1 MWIMKKYI
9 CIITACTLLNVS
21 SDFSLSAMAY
31 NNIENK
37 TEEKTALRLAAENKN
52 LKFYVDDSSGEIAL
66 KDKNGN
72 IWYSSPQNAEDDP
85 IAAPSVIS
93 DLQSPLSIT
102 YCEPKKRVEAS
113 LYSKSSSSVKV
124 KNIDNGVEIT
134 YKFKK
139 AGITIPLRLTLFD
152 DYLEAEVDTSNI
164 KESREDK
171 KLTGISIMSS
181 FGAADSDDNGYFI
194 IPDGCGAIINFNNG
208 KVNSKSYARM
218 VYGQDITMS
227 PLTMPDNTSQVYLP
241 MYGIVKGS
249 SGLMTV
255 CTNGDSNAMLTASVS
270 GLSKSSY
277 NLCSFEFI
285 LRSSDN
291 YYISNDTS
299 SVLTVFE
306 SGDIKTDKI
315 SLRYYP
321 VEDSD
326 KSGID
331 YVDIA
336 KSYRDYLINDM
347 NVKRTADSS
356 PELYIDLYGGTE
368 KKHSFLGIPVTVKKS
383 LTTSSQ
389 AAGIMRTLKNL
400 GVSNMTVCYNK
411 WTDSG
416 IKNRIDVSAEASN
429 TIENEEFY
437 ELLNHADENNATI
450 YPGVQNV
457 SFTSGGGYS
466 VHGDAAVRISGEYAR
481 LYDYDIV
488 SGRAYK
494 DKNVKFLLSPNEYP
508 KMFSKL
514 AENFKNKGIENI
526 CLSELA
532 NSLCGD
538 YDKSGISRDKTQQI
552 LLDGFK
558 TLDNSLSSILAD
570 NANAYAFPYIDKISN
585 VPLCSGGYDI
595 FDEDI
600 PFYQIVLH
608 GFKSYST
615 EPINGSADDRKLMLN
630 AIASGSN
637 PHYDMIGESAGAI
650 KDTELDGL
658 YYAYYDN
665 WTEQAAKDFLF
676 AKEILLG
683 VQDKAITGYRKSG
696 NKTYTE
702 YEDGTLII
710 VDFEKESVSVN
721 ENEYYLS
728 DYTVNGA

>member
-1 MWIMKKYI
+1 MRKFIG
-9 CIITACTLLNVS
+9 IITACILFELS
-21 SDFSLSAMAY
+21 YDFSLNAMAY

-37 TEEKTALRLAAENKN
+37 TEEKTELRLAAENKN
-52 LKFYVDDSSGEIAL
+52 LKFYIDDSSGEAAL
-66 KDKNGN
+66 KDKNGSM
-72 IWYSSPQNAEDDP
+72 WYSSPQNAEDDP
-85 IAAPSVIS
+85 IAAQSVIS
-93 DLQSPLSIT
+93 ELQSSLSIT
-102 YCEPKKRVEAS
+102 YCEPKKRFDTS
-113 LYSKSSSSVKV
+113 LYSKSDASVKV
-124 KNIDNGVEIT
+124 ENIDNGVEIT

-139 AGITIPLRLTLFD
+139 AGITIPLRLILFD
-152 DYLEAEVDTSNI
+152 DYLEAEIDTSNI

-171 KLTGISIMSS
+171 QLTGISIMNS
-181 FGAADSDDNGYFI
+181 FGAADSNDDGYFV

-208 KVNSKSYARM
+208 KVNSKSYAKM
-218 VYGQDITMS
+218 VYGRDITMS
-227 PLTMPDNTSQVYLP
+227 PLTISDDTSQVCLP
-241 MYGIVKGS
+241 MYGIVNGS

-255 CTNGDSNAMLTASVS
+255 CTDGDSNSWLKASVS
-270 GLSKSSY
+270 GASKSSY
-277 NLCSFEFI
+277 NLCSFEFV
-285 LRSSDN
+285 LRGSDN
-291 YYISNDTS
+291 YYISDDAS
-299 SVLTVFE
+299 SIFTVFE
-306 SGDIKTDKI
+306 GGDIKTDKI

-321 VEDSD
+321 VEDCD
-326 KSGID
+326 KNGMD

-347 NVKRTADSS
+347 NMKRTAESL

-368 KKHSFLGIPVTVKKS
+368 KKHSFLGLPITMKKS
-383 LTTSSQ
+383 ITTSSQ
-389 AAGIMRTLKNL
+389 ASSIIRTLKSL

-416 IKNRIDVSAEASN
+416 IKNRIDVSGEASN
-429 TIENEEFY
+429 IIEKEEFY
-437 ELLNHADENNATI
+437 ELLNHADENNAAI
-450 YPGVQNV
+450 YPGVQNI

-466 VHGDAAVRISGEYAR
+466 VRDDAAVRISGEYAR

-488 SGRAYK
+488 SGWAYK
-494 DKNVKFLLSPNEYP
+494 DKNVKFLLSPTEYP
-508 KMFSKL
+508 KIFSKL

-538 YDKSGISRDKTQQI
+538 YGKSGISRDKTQQI
-552 LLDGFK
+552 LSDGFK

-570 NANAYAFPYIDKISN
+570 NANAYAFPYVDKISN

-637 PHYDMIGESAGAI
+637 PHYDMIGEGAGVI

-676 AKEILLG
+676 TNKILSG
-683 VQDKAITGYRKSG
+683 VQDKLITGYRKIE

-721 ENEYYLS
+721 ENEYYLR